1 MTQRLEIDPAQLPAV
16 DGHAWLRLQGYC
28 IALFN
33 TAGRYYALDD
43 SCPHQGASLAAG
55 KVVDGKVQCP
65 AHGLRFDLA
74 SGCLQNVPA
83 VKVVT
88 YPIKIEEGRV
98 YIDLVPNLPAQESA
112 S

>member
-1 MTQRLEIDPAQLPAV
+1 MTTRIEIDPAQLPAA
-16 DGHAWLRLQGYC
+16 DGHAWLRLQGHC
-28 IALFN
+28 IALFQ
-33 TAGRYYALDD
+33 TDGRYYALDD

-74 SGCLQNVPA
+74 TGCLQNVPT
-83 VKVVT
+83 VKVAI
-88 YPIKIEEGRV
+88 YPIHIEQGRV
-98 YIDLVPNLPAQESA
+98 YLSLPGQESA

>member
-1 MTQRLEIDPAQLPAV
+1 MTARIEIDPARLPAV
-16 DGHAWLRLQGYC
+16 DSHAWLRLHGYD

-33 TAGRYYALDD
+33 VRGCYYALDD

-74 SGCLQNVPA
+74 SGCLQNVPT
-83 VKVVT
+83 VKVVA
-88 YPIKIEEGRV
+88 YPIHIEAGRV
-98 YIDLVPNLPAQESA
+98 YLDLPGLESA

>member
-1 MTQRLEIDPAQLPAV
+1 MITRIEIDPAQLPAV
-16 DGHAWLRLQGYC
+16 DRHAWLRLDGYC

-33 TAGRYYALDD
+33 AQGRYYALDD

-74 SGCLQNVPA
+74 SGCLHNVPT
-83 VKVVT
+83 VKVVS
-88 YPIKIEEGRV
+88 YPIHIEEGRV
-98 YIDLVPNLPAQESA
+98 YLSLPGQESA